1 MVFIHAWGVSNV
13 CRCDMVDSGGSGW
26 ADGSWVSWGFVG
38 WIILEV
44 LFHGLGGRD
53 NLLLLCGE
61 VGDDK
66 DWGWVVL
73 TVGSI
78 GGSTSMGM
86 GGGVFRWDFT

>member
-44 LFHGLGGRD
+44 LFHGLGGGIICYYCVGKWVMIRIGVGLC
-53 NLLLLCGE
+53 LL
-61 VGDDK
+61 
-66 DWGWVVL
+66 
-73 TVGSI
+73 
-78 GGSTSMGM
+78 
-86 GGGVFRWDFT
+86 